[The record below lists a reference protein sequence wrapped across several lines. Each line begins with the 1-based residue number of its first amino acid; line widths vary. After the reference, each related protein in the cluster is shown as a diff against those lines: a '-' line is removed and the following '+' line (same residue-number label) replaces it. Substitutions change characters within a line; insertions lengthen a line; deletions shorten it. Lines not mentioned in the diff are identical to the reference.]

1 MTRIT
6 ALVILWVTIVESVLV
21 FLSNL
26 FTIFVFWKHRNRLKR
41 TTFLLINLAVADLLV
56 GFSQPI
62 VIKTFAFP
70 LQLETNTAIA
80 RSGITAAA
88 FQGMFSFASL
98 FSLSAISLERAFALV
113 WPLRHRVTSTKVY
126 IYSIVLVWISGISF
140 GASLLLAAYG
150 ILDMKRWNISLYIV
164 ALLALLIICFSYL
177 AIRKRLNC
185 RVPPIDTHLYRQS
198 GLQKNT
204 RLSCTLFIVA
214 AASLVFWLPST
225 IIYILFFLRSFRVPI
240 SLGYSGALFYLA
252 NSGVNPIIYSFRIPI
267 FKETFTRKKLRKRSK
282 QYRVSYRT

>member
-1 MTRIT
+1 MTRVT
-6 ALVILWVTIVESVLV
+6 ALVILWVIIVESVLV

-62 VIKTFAFP
+62 VIKAFAFP
-70 LQLETNTAIA
+70 LQLEINTAIT
-80 RSGITAAA
+80 RSGIIAAA

-126 IYSIVLVWISGISF
+126 IYSIVLVWISGISV

-150 ILDMKRWNISLYIV
+150 ILDMKRWNISLCIV

-185 RVPPIDTHLYRQS
+185 RIPPIDMHLYRQS
-198 GLQKNT
+198 GLQQNT
-204 RLSCTLFIVA
+204 QLSCTLFIVA

-225 IIYILFFLRSFRVPI
+225 IIYILFLLRSFRVPI
-240 SLGYSGALFYLA
+240 PLGYSGTLFYLA

-267 FKETFTRKKLRKRSK
+267 FKKTLTRMKLRKRSK